1 MGSPRD
7 PKYRVA
13 LSGFTLTCQRLG
25 LTQTEAVIVAAQFAG
40 MAVATCQAALAH
52 EAQLLIA
59 AKAMRDAYENK
70 IIGGAASEIFAR
82 Q

>member
-1 MGSPRD
+1 MANPRD

-13 LSGFTLTCQRLG
+13 LSEFTLTCQRLG
-25 LTQTEAVIVAAQFAG
+25 MTQTEAVIIAAQFAG
-40 MAVATCQAALAH
+40 MAIATCHAAQAH

-82 Q
+82 P

>member
-1 MGSPRD
+1 M
-7 PKYRVA
+7 
-13 LSGFTLTCQRLG
+13 
-25 LTQTEAVIVAAQFAG
+25 EAVIVAAQFAG
-40 MAVATCQAALAH
+40 TAVATYQATAAY
-52 EAQLLIA
+52 EAQLAVA